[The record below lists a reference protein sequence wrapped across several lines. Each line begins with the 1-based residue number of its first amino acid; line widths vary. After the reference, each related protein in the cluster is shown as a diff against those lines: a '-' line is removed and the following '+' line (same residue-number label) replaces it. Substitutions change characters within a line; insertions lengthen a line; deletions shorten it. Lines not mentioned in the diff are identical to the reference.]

1 MVITIFAGLKSGW
14 FSEYF
19 NKERENMKN
28 KLEGINA
35 RWEDAEEWI
44 SDQEDRV
51 MGSNQAEEQK
61 EKKNLKN
68 ESKLKDLLEHIK
80 KTTTQ

>member
-1 MVITIFAGLKSGW
+1 
-14 FSEYF
+14 
-19 NKERENMKN
+19 MKN

-35 RWEDAEEWI
+35 RLEDAEEWI

>member
-1 MVITIFAGLKSGW
+1 
-14 FSEYF
+14 
-19 NKERENMKN
+19 MKN

-35 RWEDAEEWI
+35 RLEDAEEWI

-61 EKKNLKN
+61 EKRTIQN
-68 ESKLKDLLEHIK
+68 ENK
-80 KTTTQ
+80 